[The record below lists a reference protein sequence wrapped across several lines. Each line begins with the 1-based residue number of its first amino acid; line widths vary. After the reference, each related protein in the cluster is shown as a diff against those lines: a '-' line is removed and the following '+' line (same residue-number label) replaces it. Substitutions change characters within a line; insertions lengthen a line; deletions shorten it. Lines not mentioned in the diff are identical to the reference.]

1 MEYSQIMLWLHT
13 TIFIPNE
20 WLVEASQEEVQ
31 NKAYGAGIFSIN
43 HVTIR
48 LRVAKVTPKKTGQ
61 FVVFW
66 HKDSQN
72 NNQAYAYDGAPD
84 LTMIVVTSPQNKK
97 SAFLFPKEVLWQKGI
112 LRTASQ
118 KGKMAMRV
126 YPPWDEPISQ
136 QALLTK
142 KWQSLYYVEQ
152 EELEQRLT
160 TFYEMNEKN

>member
-1 MEYSQIMLWLHT
+1 
-13 TIFIPNE
+13 
-20 WLVEASQEEVQ
+20 
-31 NKAYGAGIFSIN
+31 
-43 HVTIR
+43 
-48 LRVAKVTPKKTGQ
+48 
-61 FVVFW
+61 
-66 HKDSQN
+66 
-72 NNQAYAYDGAPD
+72 
-84 LTMIVVTSPQNKK
+84 MIVVTSPQNKK

-160 TFYEMNEKN
+160 TLYEMNEKN